1 MLDVGWKRIFLHP
14 EHVFSKILLDDWDA
28 FAISFSAI
36 KEVLAHGCLVHVTVW
51 EVSKCGVISG
61 SYFPVSDWI
70 RRDTEYLSVFSP
82 NAGKYGPEI
91 TPYLDTFH
99 TVRNHQN
106 HHNHLLLGYVVINS
120 YWFYLLPAITGGGVV
135 KCVRKYVRGISQ
147 NLQSLNP
154 Y

>member
-1 MLDVGWKRIFLHP
+1 MLDVGWKRIFLHA
-14 EHVFSKILLDDWDA
+14 EHVFSKILLDNWDA

-120 YWFYLLPAITGGGVV
+120 YWFYLLPVITGGGVV
-135 KCVRKYVRGISQ
+135 KCVRKYMRGISQ
-147 NLQSLNP
+147 NLQSLSP